1 MPDFQ
6 FTEKAEADLE
16 SIVDFTLEQWGIQKA
31 HLYVNELEDMGQLLA
46 DNPDIGLNRDF
57 LLDGLLCFPYES
69 HVLYYFKQL
78 HGITIIRVLHK
89 NMDPDNHI

>member
-31 HLYVNELEDMGQLLA
+31 CLYVNELEEMGQL
-46 DNPDIGLNRDF
+46 
-57 LLDGLLCFPYES
+57 
-69 HVLYYFKQL
+69 
-78 HGITIIRVLHK
+78 
-89 NMDPDNHI
+89 

>member
-57 LLDGLLCFPYES
+57 LLG
-69 HVLYYFKQL
+69 
-78 HGITIIRVLHK
+78 
-89 NMDPDNHI
+89 